1 MQKRLRFSGSKRLAE
16 VWGVD
21 IAVLMEQIVYWL
33 RLNSKKPGMRI
44 NEKVW
49 FYQSVQNLHDDYFP
63 FWTPRQIEKLLDYT
77 VKNHLL
83 LTGNFNK
90 RKYDKTKWYTV
101 MDERFLSENDFVPE
115 RKPTKKRRAIRRP
128 SGHKSRTSGVK
139 GSVSRVEGFT
149 SGVKGFTSGV
159 KGFDAEV
166 KSIPL
171 TGGTY
176 TTTEEQIKNTSK
188 TTKERQLSTLP
199 PTEVEDANN
208 ASSED
213 YSSFLLKGNKTEGKR
228 EESSPSQDTA
238 GVTSPV
244 EEEHTSSLVSEE
256 SSMRIS
262 QNISRK
268 LIPPWLREV
277 LEEYEGLSDTVR
289 DNAIDHFTHKDT
301 LRMCSSVTSEVKR
314 GAVRSFIKVAVLAE
328 NQVT

>member
-1 MQKRLRFSGSKRLAE
+1 MQKRLRFSGSTRLAE

-49 FYQSVQNLHDDYFP
+49 FYQSVQNLHDNYFP
-63 FWTPRQIEKLLDYT
+63 FWTQRQIEKLLEYA
-77 VKNHLL
+77 VKNSLL

-101 MDERFLSENDFVPE
+101 IDERFLSENDFVPE

-128 SGHKSRTSGVK
+128 SGHKSKTSGVK
-139 GSVSRVEGFT
+139 GSVPRVEG
-149 SGVKGFTSGV
+149 STSGV

-166 KSIPL
+166 KSIQP
-171 TGGTY
+171 TGETY
-176 TTTEEQIKNTSK
+176 TTTKEQIKNTSE
-188 TTKERQLSTLP
+188 TTEERQLSTLP
-199 PTEVEDANN
+199 FTKVEDANN
-208 ASSED
+208 ASSEH
-213 YSSFLLKGNKTEGKR
+213 YSSFLLKGNSTEGKKV
-228 EESSPSQDTA
+228 ESSPPQDTA

-244 EEEHTSSLVSEE
+244 EEERSSSLVSED
-256 SSMRIS
+256 SSARIS
-262 QNISRK
+262 QNIPRK

-289 DNAIDHFTHKDT
+289 DNAIDYFTHKDT

-314 GAVRSFIKVAVLAE
+314 GAVRSFVEVAILE
-328 NQVT
+328 DRQITQSQLQE